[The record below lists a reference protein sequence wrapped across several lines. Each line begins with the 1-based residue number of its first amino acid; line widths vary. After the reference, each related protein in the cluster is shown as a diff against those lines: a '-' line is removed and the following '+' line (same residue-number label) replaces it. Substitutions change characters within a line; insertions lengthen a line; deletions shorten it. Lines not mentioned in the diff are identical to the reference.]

1 MPAAPAA
8 GVSLGSLHHLSLTPH
23 QTLAVAI
30 RLFALLLALYVG
42 RELLGYY
49 LAGRDSDDAHPA
61 IIVAVVSIVAVVVF
75 AVLWF
80 FPRSIARGLLPLS
93 SDRPAEPSTPDTW
106 LAVGS
111 SLIGLWLMAS
121 AVPALMRNALVLYF
135 FRAESIDRSGL
146 LSGLLYYVLQFAVG
160 AALILGA
167 NGIRNFIAWARLTGT
182 RPPHEER

>member
-1 MPAAPAA
+1 
-8 GVSLGSLHHLSLTPH
+8 VTPH
-23 QTLAVAI
+23 QTLAVAV
-30 RLFALLLALYVG
+30 RLFALVMALYVG

-49 LAGRDSDDAHPA
+49 VAARDENDAHASP
-61 IIVAVVSIVAVVVF
+61 IVAAVSIVAILVL

-93 SDRPAEPSTPDTW
+93 SDTPAEPSAPDTW

-111 SLIGLWLMAS
+111 SLIGLWLVAS
-121 AVPALMRNALVLYF
+121 AVPALMRNALVMYF
-135 FRAESIDRSGL
+135 FRAEDSLDRSGL
-146 LSGLLYYVLQFAVG
+146 MSGLLYYLLQFAVG

-167 NGIRNFIAWARLTGT
+167 NGIRNLIAWARIAGT